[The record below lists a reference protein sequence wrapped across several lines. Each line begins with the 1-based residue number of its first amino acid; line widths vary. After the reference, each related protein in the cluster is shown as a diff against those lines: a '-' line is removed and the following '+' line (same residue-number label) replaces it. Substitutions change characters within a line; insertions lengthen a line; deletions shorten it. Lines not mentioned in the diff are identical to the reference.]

1 MLTVRDDDKE
11 YSLGEWGDCLMV
23 QDLQDPEDCYQV
35 SSRDF
40 SEFEHS
46 VFVFLTGV

>member
-1 MLTVRDDDKE
+1 
-11 YSLGEWGDCLMV
+11 V
-23 QDLQDPEDCYQV
+23 QDLQEPEDCYQV